1 MKQIPWDFFAQR
13 RNISYASFKNMS
25 YEQYVR
31 WCGRRNIIPLE
42 EDVFQSRV
50 NTHKKRV
57 PTKQTKAVPPNPR
70 NTDPKLLTK
79 KKKAELVD
87 LCVLMGVK
95 ITGKETKKQLVALL
109 AEQPQ

>member
-50 NTHKKRV
+50 NTQKKRV
-57 PTKQTKAVPPNPR
+57 PTKQTKVVPPNPR

-87 LCVLMGVK
+87 LCAVSYTHLRAH
-95 ITGKETKKQLVALL
+95 ETS
-109 AEQPQ
+109 